1 MSGNDDAYLRAGQIL
16 VGKYRIER
24 VLGGG
29 GMGVVALATH
39 VQLDQRVALKF
50 LKPEHVARPE
60 LLQRFAQEARAAA
73 RIRGEHVARVTDVE
87 TLPDGAPFMVME
99 YLEGEDLSERM
110 QRTGRLPYLEAAGY
124 ILEACEAI
132 AEAHAL
138 RVVHRDL
145 KPANLFLARQP
156 DGGQI
161 IKVLDFGI
169 SKMLDDEVGLT
180 KTQASFGSIPY
191 MAPEQMRNA
200 KYCDER
206 TDIWALGVTLYELV
220 TQSYPFHGST
230 GPEVVAAVMEGSL
243 ISLAS
248 IDPHAPQGVVR
259 VIHRCMQRDPSQ
271 RYIDVAE
278 LAGDLAALVAT
289 PEAVTS
295 AKRIARVLGVDAGQL
310 NVGSLD
316 VQRMHGSNSV
326 LPGAPVPGPG
336 PVPVPLAFAQ
346 GAAHPG
352 QAGQSSQSG
361 QSGPYQGFAGAPG
374 AQPIPGPHGG
384 SPFVPQGPTYPEQ
397 APHSQRM
404 QGPPASVAPAS
415 FQARGDQ
422 APPPSGAH
430 GGRLSQTSP
439 EALAM
444 ASTTPPAPR
453 GRFLMIGLLGG
464 GLAVASLV
472 VLLLVARSKGH
483 SSSSASSPPPESTQV
498 QVTAATASTPALA
511 PSAAPSSAIPTPE
524 ASVVAAPNNEAPKDA
539 VPTATAKSGAGT
551 PGKKAG
557 ASGPA
562 ASPASPAPTGQVA
575 KVEPKPAPEPPAT
588 PAPATAAPA
597 PKSTRPNP
605 NNMTF
610 K

>member
-1 MSGNDDAYLRAGQIL
+1 MSGNDDAYLKTGQIL
-16 VGKYRIER
+16 VEKYRIER

-39 VQLDQRVALKF
+39 VHLDQRVALKF

-60 LLQRFAQEARAAA
+60 LMQRFAQEARAAA

-87 TLPDGAPFMVME
+87 ALPDGTPFMVME

-110 QRTGRLPYLEAAGY
+110 QRKGRLPYLEAAGY

-145 KPANLFLARQP
+145 KPSNLFLARQP
-156 DGGQI
+156 DGGEI

-248 IDPHAPQGVVR
+248 IDPHAPPGVVR

-271 RYIDVAE
+271 RYIDIAE
-278 LAGDLAALVAT
+278 LAGDLASLVAT

-316 VQRMHGSNSV
+316 VQRMHSSGARMPSAAPNA
-326 LPGAPVPGPG
+326 APVPMPG
-336 PVPVPLAFAQ
+336 AFAQ
-346 GAAHPG
+346 TPAA
-352 QAGQSSQSG
+352 
-361 QSGPYQGFAGAPG
+361 APG
-374 AQPIPGPHGG
+374 RPSGYPAPGTQPIHG
-384 SPFVPQGPTYPEQ
+384 SPGAFGQPGHVAPAHGDA
-397 APHSQRM
+397 APHSQR
-404 QGPPASVAPAS
+404 GPASQSAPAS
-415 FQARGDQ
+415 MAPAHVSQA
-422 APPPSGAH
+422 APASGPH

-439 EALAM
+439 EVLAM

-453 GRFLMIGLLGG
+453 GRFLLVGLLGG

-472 VLLLVARSKGH
+472 VLLIMSRGKGVSPSP
-483 SSSSASSPPPESTQV
+483 SSGTSPPPESTAPV
-498 QVTAATASTPALA
+498 ASATVPIAPA
-511 PSAAPSSAIPTPE
+511 PSASTTTTPAPE
-524 ASVVAAPNNEAPKDA
+524 ASVAAAPANEAPKDTL
-539 VPTATAKSGAGT
+539 PTGKTGAGT
-551 PGKKAG
+551 AGKKPGSSA
-557 ASGPA
+557 PA
-562 ASPASPAPTGQVA
+562 APTGQVA
-575 KVEPKPAPEPPAT
+575 KVDPKPTAEPPTPAAPAPPAP
-588 PAPATAAPA
+588 PAPAA